1 MDTHTIMPVKRTCV
15 HRFGCGRRSL
25 RYIGRRCDSPIQ
37 GLAGC
42 HSVYIWHKCLVQFGK
57 LYALWGAK
65 RSGWQ
70 SWHLACVHVCAH
82 LLVSGPPRA
91 ARGWTEGVT
100 TASGHHSFTPSK
112 PILENTN
119 LCWFTALHNM
129 NECMACMY
137 EEGPGSHTTHAHTHE
152 RTYTMLLL

>member
-1 MDTHTIMPVKRTCV
+1 MILRAMDTHTIMPVKRSCV

-82 LLVSGPPRA
+82 LLVSGPPATWSTREH
-91 ARGWTEGVT
+91 G
-100 TASGHHSFTPSK
+100 
-112 PILENTN
+112 
-119 LCWFTALHNM
+119 
-129 NECMACMY
+129 
-137 EEGPGSHTTHAHTHE
+137 GSHNRIRAPLLHTFETHIGEHE
-152 RTYTMLLL
+152 SLLVHRTAQHE